1 MRTTGYPCVQPEKPH
16 STVPKQR
23 ASTEPWEE
31 RLRKAVREQHPFG
44 YSIRPI
50 RGQIQVQRYWLDT
63 GKRETAMLPLEWHK
77 SSQRDLLNAL
87 DGINKALTRGLGL
100 KDAVRLV
107 FDLRD
112 VPNVRVN
119 WSEVL
124 DLFRRYKIE
133 TGDVKESTW
142 DKEYKPRLELFVE
155 QLNSPSGAND
165 ATKALEA
172 MRVGRNG
179 QGGEPGSRGRK
190 LRVQYAAQ
198 MLRFAV
204 DQVGLD
210 QRWQP
215 PKDAVMKKIVGKP
228 LGNAPK
234 AANAGQ
240 AHQLTDSQFLELFDS
255 ITNPSWKLAVGIL
268 GVFGLRGVELNY
280 VSARGDGLHVSY
292 KKNTAKGATKP
303 RLVPILDPIGRPGLG
318 RQLLLALGSGIVE
331 LPPLGT
337 SDADASSA
345 ISVFLRR
352 NETWKRFKDQAEAAY
367 DARVSVYSLRHLF
380 AWRCATTTPP
390 VNPRAAAVAMGHSY
404 QVHVATY
411 SQQVDLDGVKAA
423 FAAANQES
431 TSLELHTN
439 KN

>member
-142 DKEYKPRLELFVE
+142 DKEYKPRLEWFVE

-228 LGNAPK
+228 LGSAPK

-255 ITNPSWKLAVGIL
+255 ITNPSWKLAVGLL

-280 VSARGDGLHVSY
+280 VSDRGDGLHVSY

-352 NETWKRFKDQAEAAY
+352 NETWKRFKAQAEAAY

>member
-1 MRTTGYPCVQPEKPH
+1 MQPETPH

-23 ASTEPWEE
+23 ANAEPWEE
-31 RLRKAVREQHPFG
+31 RLREAVRAQHTFG
-44 YSIRPI
+44 YSIRPM
-50 RGQIQVQRYWLDT
+50 RGRVQVQRYWRDT
-63 GKRETAMLPLEWHK
+63 ERRETAVLPLEWHQ
-77 SSQRDLLNAL
+77 SSQRELLNAL
-87 DGINKALTRGLGL
+87 DTINKALNSGMPL

-107 FDLRD
+107 FDLSD
-112 VPNVRVN
+112 GPSVRVN
-119 WSEVL
+119 WTEVL
-124 DLFRRYKIE
+124 DRFRRYKIE
-133 TGDVKESTW
+133 TGDVRETTW
-142 DKEYKPRLELFVE
+142 HKEYKPRLEWFVE

-179 QGGEPGSRGRK
+179 LGGEPGSRGRK

-240 AHQLTDSQFLELFDS
+240 AHQLTDSQFLELYDS
-255 ITNPSWKLAVGIL
+255 ITNQSWKLVVGLL

-280 VSARGDGLHVSY
+280 VSVRDDGLHVSY

-303 RLVPILDPIGRPGLG
+303 RLVPILDPIRRPGLG
-318 RQLLLALGSGIVE
+318 RQLLLTLGSGIVE

-337 SDADASSA
+337 SDADTSSA

-352 NETWKRFKDQAEAAY
+352 NEVWKRFKNQVEAAY

-431 TSLELHTN
+431 ISLELHTD